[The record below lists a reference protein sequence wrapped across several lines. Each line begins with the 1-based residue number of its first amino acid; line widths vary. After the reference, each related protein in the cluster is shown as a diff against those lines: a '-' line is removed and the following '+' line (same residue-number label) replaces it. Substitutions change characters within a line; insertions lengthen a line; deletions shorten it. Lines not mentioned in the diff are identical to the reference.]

1 MQVVLAYLM
10 ATERISM
17 ESALASV
24 RHVYPYASPNE
35 GKNTY
40 KTAFVADC
48 DHCCQPFLDIAQY
61 HMFT

>member
-1 MQVVLAYLM
+1 MYCVTFMQVVLAYLM

-35 GKNTY
+35 GKNIY
-40 KTAFVADC
+40 KTSC
-48 DHCCQPFLDIAQY
+48 RL
-61 HMFT
+61 